1 MLERLIVSRPR
12 ANERSAQAGPSSF
25 GELQSAV
32 MEELW
37 HRGESSVREVTEGL
51 AERGPRPAYTTVLT
65 VMVRLARR
73 GLLSRRRVG
82 RADLYTAAVG
92 REALAAALSREAV
105 DRRQDAHGEAAISAF
120 VERLREGDAR
130 DLARLR
136 ELLSEEEL

>member
-1 MLERLIVSRPR
+1 LRRRRTGQR
-12 ANERSAQAGPSSF
+12 AEPTGQPPF

-37 HRGESSVREVTEGL
+37 RRGESSVRDVTDGL
-51 AERGPRPAYTTVLT
+51 AERELSLAYTTVLT

-73 GLLSRRRVG
+73 GLLTRRRVG

-92 REALAAALSREAV
+92 RDALAAALSREAV
-105 DRRQDAHGEAAISAF
+105 DRLLAAHGEAAISAF
-120 VERLREGDAR
+120 VDRLREGDAR

-136 ELLSEEEL
+136 EILESHEET